1 MTTTM
6 TETTPSQTLPIAND
20 LDAYK
25 VDFKWKKFKGVITD
39 NKTSAPI
46 MNIDCKGMTKPQL
59 KVKNP
64 KDELI
69 GTASFNVF
77 SIHAECEIRGRPKRI
92 QAMRRFATEYTYL
105 SDAFAQGND
114 SPVPMY
120 WTSSSGFKHWD
131 FILLD
136 SNKEPVARFHSNIW
150 AVSKLGFLEFMGDYS
165 AETKEEICITAC
177 SVYYNTLLRM
187 NSVFRFFGAIVAKTG
202 PIQQDARA
210 TDVRLD
216 SNPVHKADMDTH
228 AYSSSVEPSNNVVV
242 R

>member
-1 MTTTM
+1 M
-6 TETTPSQTLPIAND
+6 TEIMPNQIPPIAND
-20 LDAYK
+20 LDTYK
-25 VDFKWKKFKGVITD
+25 VDFTWKKFKGIITD

-46 MNIDCKGMTKPQL
+46 MDIDCKRMTKPHL
-59 KVKNP
+59 KFKNP
-64 KDELI
+64 KNELI
-69 GTASFNVF
+69 GTASFNVV

-92 QAMRRFATEYTYL
+92 QAMKRWTTEYTYL
-105 SDAFAQGND
+105 SDAFAQGSD
-114 SPVPMY
+114 APVPMY

-187 NSVFRFFGAIVAKTG
+187 NNVFQFFGAIGAKTG
-202 PIQQDARA
+202 PIQTNDAGA
-210 TDVRLD
+210 TDVQLK
-216 SNPVHKADMDTH
+216 SNPAHKAADMDTA
-228 AYSSSVEPSNNVVV
+228 AYSTSVEPSKNRVV